1 MWVSCLQEESPRAKP
16 LRWDWLSVFQ
26 EAGVGGEESRQDQ
39 RGDKVQNGRPMPFN
53 FLENQ
58 VSEAQNVV
66 VKNKMLSANIALY

>member
-1 MWVSCLQEESPRAKP
+1 M
-16 LRWDWLSVFQ
+16 FQ